1 MLLRILP
8 QGPVSQGNR
17 GGMFSSVAIVNF
29 LLCVFC
35 TSLLLG
41 ENDGDYS
48 DFMPCL
54 DVNYLLWA

>member
-1 MLLRILP
+1 
-8 QGPVSQGNR
+8 
-17 GGMFSSVAIVNF
+17 MFSSVAIVNF

-35 TSLLLG
+35 TSLLLR